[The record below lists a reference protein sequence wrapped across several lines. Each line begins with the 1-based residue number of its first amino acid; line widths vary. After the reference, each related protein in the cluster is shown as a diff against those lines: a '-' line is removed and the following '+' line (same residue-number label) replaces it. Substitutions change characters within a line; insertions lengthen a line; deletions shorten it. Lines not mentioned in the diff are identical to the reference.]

1 MESAWNGQALP
12 IGKAATIPDLPGT
25 SQTCFQ
31 VTEMS
36 DFREKSTNVTSQH
49 ATPSSSLSSCH
60 SPTQDTTFLLP

>member
-1 MESAWNGQALP
+1 MEANRQVLL

-36 DFREKSTNVTSQH
+36 HFRAKSTKVTSQH

-60 SPTQDTTFLLP
+60 SPTQDTTFLLL